1 MNAVYLMYII
11 PETTD
16 ILKMN
21 LSQQKKKK
29 QPNLKTNSSV
39 EERL

>member
-21 LSQQKKKK
+21 LSQQKKKE
-29 QPNLKTNSSV
+29 TT
-39 EERL
+39 

>member
-21 LSQQKKKK
+21 LSQQKKRN
-29 QPNLKTNSSV
+29 NLI
-39 EERL
+39 